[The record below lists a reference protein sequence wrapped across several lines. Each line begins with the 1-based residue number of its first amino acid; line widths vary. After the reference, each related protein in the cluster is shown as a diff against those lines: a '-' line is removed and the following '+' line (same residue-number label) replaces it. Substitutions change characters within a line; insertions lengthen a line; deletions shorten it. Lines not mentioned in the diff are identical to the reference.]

1 MLFLV
6 FQVGAARFALDATQ
20 IVEVLPP
27 LRIEGHSSLAAGV
40 VGFCNYRGAPVQ
52 VLDLCRLLTGE
63 TAPDLLST
71 RMLMV
76 RAPNQTRALA
86 LLVPGATDT
95 VRRDPAEFVPTG
107 VSCAQGDWR
116 GPVAPDAAG
125 FLQRV
130 DLEGLFRIAST
141 PQVID
146 RKGVA

>member
-1 MLFLV
+1 V
-6 FQVGAARFALDATQ
+6 DATQ

-27 LRIEGHSSLAAGV
+27 LRIERQSAVSAGI
-40 VGFCNYRGAPVQ
+40 VGFCNYRGEPVQ

-76 RAPNQTRALA
+76 RHPNEARSLA

-95 VRRDPAEFVPTG
+95 VRRDPGEFLPTG
-107 VSCAQGDWR
+107 MAGAQADWL

-130 DLEGLFRIAST
+130 DLEGLFRTASMPHVT
-141 PQVID
+141 D